1 MSCSPFL
8 KKKKGVKNK
17 DLIGDLPSEQTL
29 GVLWNTDTDNFGFKV
44 TLKQKPMTRRGL
56 LSIIT
61 SVYDPL
67 GLAASFLLWER
78 LLN

>member
-56 LSIIT
+56 LLIIT

-67 GLAASFLLWER
+67 GLAASFLL
-78 LLN
+78 